1 MKIHPLLLA
10 AILAT
15 GGVASAQT
23 TPATPAVTPAPTKSA
38 APAAE
43 HKAAMHKMSMHRHTH
58 KTVAASPTAPDQMTT
73 RDERMAAAEADY
85 QANVEKKSDQPAAH
99 HWMHHHH
106 AGHAMHKHQP
116 AKAAPAA

>member
-15 GGVASAQT
+15 GGVAFAQT

-58 KTVAASPTAPDQMTT
+58 KTAAESPTAPEQMTT
-73 RDERMAAAEADY
+73 RDERMAAAEAAY
-85 QANVEKKSDQPAAH
+85 KASVEKKSDQPAAH

-116 AKAAPAA
+116 AKTAPAA